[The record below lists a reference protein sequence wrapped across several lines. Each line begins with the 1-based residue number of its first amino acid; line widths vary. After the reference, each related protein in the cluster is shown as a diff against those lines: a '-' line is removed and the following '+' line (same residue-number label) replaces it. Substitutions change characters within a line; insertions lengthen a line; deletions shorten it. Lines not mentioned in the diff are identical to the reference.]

1 MTESSPD
8 EETNNNEPWT
18 LVESKRARR
27 HRHSDTETTEF
38 LRGNRLTSEQEI
50 AVKNAE
56 QNLTAEER
64 ERIDR
69 RYEKVHFDSDGD
81 ESSRGE
87 GPSKGKGV
95 DPSNWGALEFES
107 SKLDVDAQREAMKAW
122 NMVRDQDQN
131 KESKTGKGKSPHQKN
146 SKHKA
151 RIEIVTDEDALKAS
165 APAAAKENPSETKF
179 TLMSN
184 ALMNRVANTVKG
196 HRQPNVCPE

>member
-1 MTESSPD
+1 MTENSPD

-27 HRHSDTETTEF
+27 RRHSDTETTEF
-38 LRGNRLTSEQEI
+38 LRGNRLTSEQET

-64 ERIDR
+64 ERIDC

-95 DPSNWGALEFES
+95 DPSNWGALKFES
-107 SKLDVDAQREAMKAW
+107 SELDVDTQREAMKAW

-131 KESKTGKGKSPHQKN
+131 KESKTSKGKSPHQKN

-151 RIEIVTDEDALKAS
+151 KGSRSATPLHKARIKIVMDEDAPKAS

-179 TLMSN
+179 TLMSD
-184 ALMNRVANTVKG
+184 ALMN
-196 HRQPNVCPE
+196 